1 MSLWLFGPLALWLF
15 DSSAF
20 PYTPMQLCV
29 VSVAAMAVR
38 MVTMRL
44 SRVFHLSLF
53 MAPVGLLVHYSD
65 GLLSASMTCSRL
77 RWLVH
82 GSGCYTLGSETSFES
97 TTTFLGASLAVTPSS
112 RYIT

>member
-53 MAPVGLLVHYSD
+53 MAPVGLLVI
-65 GLLSASMTCSRL
+65 APMACSLL

>member
-53 MAPVGLLVHYSD
+53 MAPVGLLVHYFD
-65 GLLSASMTCSRL
+65 GLLSTPMACSLL

-82 GSGCYTLGSETSFES
+82 GFGRYTLGSETSFES

>member
-65 GLLSASMTCSRL
+65 GLLSASMACSRL
-77 RWLVH
+77 R
-82 GSGCYTLGSETSFES
+82 
-97 TTTFLGASLAVTPSS
+97 
-112 RYIT
+112 

>member
-1 MSLWLFGPLALWLF
+1 MSLWLF
-15 DSSAF
+15 DSSAS

-53 MAPVGLLVHYSD
+53 IDRKSVV
-65 GLLSASMTCSRL
+65 
-77 RWLVH
+77 
-82 GSGCYTLGSETSFES
+82 
-97 TTTFLGASLAVTPSS
+97 
-112 RYIT
+112 